1 MSRYIDA
8 DALQKLFN
16 EVSTSLLCRRE
27 LAKDTEH
34 MVRAFIMV
42 TEMIQDAPTVDA
54 VEVVRCRDCK
64 HCREKDRSEAFVY
77 CEDVVICTNDEVT
90 ADGWLPVFKNYFC
103 AYGER
108 RTDNG

>member
-8 DALQKLFN
+8 DALKMDLYSIIKADYGYT
-16 EVSTSLLCRRE
+16 VDVLMGLTI
-27 LAKDTEH
+27 AKNVIDN
-34 MVRAFIMV
+34 
-42 TEMIQDAPTVDA
+42 APTVDA

-77 CEDVVICTNDEVT
+77 CGDVVICTNDEVT
-90 ADGWLPVFKNYFC
+90 ADGWLPVFENYFC

-108 RTDNG
+108 RTDE

>member
-34 MVRAFIMV
+34 MIRACIMV

-64 HCREKDRSEAFVY
+64 HHRTLRDRDMCAKNADMLNGREVGLRA
-77 CEDVVICTNDEVT
+77 TR
-90 ADGWLPVFKNYFC
+90 ADDFC
-103 AYGER
+103 SRGER
-108 RTDNG
+108 RTNDG

>member
-1 MSRYIDA
+1 MSKYIDA
-8 DALQKLFN
+8 DALKMDLYSIIKADYGYI
-16 EVSTSLLCRRE
+16 VDVLVGLTI
-27 LAKDTEH
+27 AKNVIDN
-34 MVRAFIMV
+34 
-42 TEMIQDAPTVDA
+42 APTVDA

-90 ADGWLPVFKNYFC
+90 ADGWLPVFENYFC

-108 RTDNG
+108 RTDDG

>member
-1 MSRYIDA
+1 MSKYIDA
-8 DALQKLFN
+8 DALKMALY
-16 EVSTSLLCRRE
+16 SIATADCGYSADA
-27 LAKDTEH
+27 LAGLTIAE
-34 MVRAFIMV
+34 RAIDNV
-42 TEMIQDAPTVDA
+42 PTVDA
-54 VEVVRCRDCK
+54 VQVVRCRDCK

-90 ADGWLPVFKNYFC
+90 ADGWLPVFENYFC